1 MRPLLELAEDQ
12 RLVGARAI
20 DPGLRRRD
28 AKARLSVAVPL
39 ALALILVLLYFAFN
53 SLKESL
59 LIFSAIPMS
68 AIGGVFALWLRDM
81 PFSISAGVGFIA
93 LFGVAVLNGIV
104 LIAYFNELEKEG
116 RKQVYERIMLGA
128 SVRLRPVLITAA
140 VASLGF
146 LPMALSTGAGAEVQQ
161 PLATVV
167 IGGLVTSTLL
177 TLIVLPVLY
186 AMFFKDSK

>member
-1 MRPLLELAEDQ
+1 M
-12 RLVGARAI
+12 
-20 DPGLRRRD
+20 
-28 AKARLSVAVPL
+28 
-39 ALALILVLLYFAFN
+39 
-53 SLKESL
+53 
-59 LIFSAIPMS
+59 
-68 AIGGVFALWLRDM
+68 
-81 PFSISAGVGFIA
+81 
-93 LFGVAVLNGIV
+93 LNGIV

-128 SVRLRPVLITAA
+128 SIRLRPVLMTAA

-177 TLIVLPVLY
+177 TLVVLPVLY
-186 AMFFKDSK
+186 AIFFRDKTA